1 MLGVFTIVYTRILY
15 TDLIWHLLIFLHI
28 QLQTIIIFYPVC
40 YIVSCEWL
48 DIDHVNHIIMCT
60 PIKDQLAARTADV
73 WTTIIV

>member
-15 TDLIWHLLIFLHI
+15 TDLIWYFLIFLHI

-48 DIDHVNHIIMCT
+48 DIDHVMNHIIMCT
-60 PIKDQLAARTADV
+60 PIKDRLADV